1 MEKVKCVDVDYDCT
15 QGLVYGKVY
24 DVEQRYK
31 SSNGIEFVKVKGLL
45 THFFATRFEQV
56 S

>member
-1 MEKVKCVDVDYDCT
+1 MERVKCVDVDDDCT
-15 QGLVYGKVY
+15 QGLVYGNVY
-24 DVEQRYK
+24 EVEQRYQ
-31 SSNGIEFVKVKGLL
+31 SFNGVEFVKVKGLL